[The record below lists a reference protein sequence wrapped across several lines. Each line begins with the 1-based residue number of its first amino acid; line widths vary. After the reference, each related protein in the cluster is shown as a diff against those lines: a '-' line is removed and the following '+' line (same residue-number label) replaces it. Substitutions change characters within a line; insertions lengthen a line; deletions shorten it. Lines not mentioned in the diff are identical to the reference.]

1 MRRPHIVVIGSLNLD
16 LIAEV
21 DRLPDQGETVLG
33 KKAHM
38 LPGGKGANQ
47 AVAARR
53 LGAEVSFI
61 GAVGRD
67 AFGARLLEALR
78 TEGIGTEGVKVVPDE
93 GSGLAFITLAERD
106 NRIIVVPG
114 ANARLTPDDVDRQA
128 ALIRAADV
136 VLVQLEIP
144 LEAVEKAVELARRYG
159 VRVILNP
166 APARPLPAALLRAV
180 DVLTPNRLE
189 LRVVNDL
196 PPAVEAPAKG
206 EPAAVEAPEEEESA
220 ALEAGVRALLARG
233 VSSVVVTLGAEG
245 AAYAIRDAHGD
256 LGRLHR
262 VPAVR
267 VPVRDTTGAGDAFN
281 GALAVALAEG
291 RPLGEAVRMANRAAA
306 IKVTRF
312 GAQAGMPT
320 RAELERWQE

>member
-1 MRRPHIVVIGSLNLD
+1 MRRPHIVVVGSLNLD
-16 LIAEV
+16 LIVEV

-53 LGAEVSFI
+53 LGAEVSLI

-78 TEGIGTEGVKVVPDE
+78 TEGIDTEGVKVVPDE

-128 ALIRAADV
+128 ALFRAADV

-144 LEAVEKAVELARRYG
+144 LEAVEKAVELARRSG

-166 APARPLPAALLRAV
+166 APARPLPATLLRAV

-196 PPAVEAPAKG
+196 PPP
-206 EPAAVEAPEEEESA
+206 AVEAPEEEASA

-245 AAYAIRDAHGD
+245 AAYAIRDAHGNP
-256 LGRLHR
+256 GGLHR

-291 RPLGEAVRMANRAAA
+291 RPLGEAVRMANRVAA